1 MNSSSK
7 VFMKVFMLGL
17 FLISILVSIF
27 YFFSDIFRPIIFG
40 FLLAYFLDP
49 ITDKLENLKIPRF
62 LGSLLLILLSFFILT
77 VFTIFILPVFYRQF
91 NQFIMV
97 LPGLYE
103 WVLNFIEINYE
114 KIIGR
119 QLRIDNYF
127 ENIQDNIQD
136 NIGILFENFLSST
149 LSIINFVLNSLI
161 TLILTFYLLLE
172 WDRMVSFVY
181 SVIPNKQKKI
191 TSDIFIDINFVLSK
205 LFRGQLSVCLI
216 LSIYYGLSL
225 FFVGLEGGV
234 ILGLLAGFISFIP
247 LIGAVLGGGL
257 AILLGALQFFDT
269 PFSILII
276 LIIFIVGQIIEGNYL
291 TPRFVGRSMGIH
303 PVWLII
309 SLAFFGK
316 IGGITG
322 LILALPTTAIL
333 GVLAKHILK
342 VYYSSTFFN
351 SSGT

>member
-1 MNSSSK
+1 
-7 VFMKVFMLGL
+7 MLGL
-17 FLISILVSIF
+17 PLISILLLIF
-27 YFFSDIFRPIIFG
+27 YFLSDIFRPIIFG

-77 VFTIFILPVFYRQF
+77 VFTIFILPVFFRQF

-161 TLILTFYLLLE
+161 TLIITFYLLLE

-216 LSIYYGLSL
+216 LSIYYGLCL

-247 LIGAVLGGGL
+247 LVGAVLGGGL
-257 AILLGALQFFDT
+257 AVLLGALQFFDT

>member
-1 MNSSSK
+1 MNSSS
-7 VFMKVFMLGL
+7 KVFMLGL

-247 LIGAVLGGGL
+247 LVGAVLGGGL

>member
-1 MNSSSK
+1 MNSSS
-7 VFMKVFMLGL
+7 KVFMLGL

-77 VFTIFILPVFYRQF
+77 VFTIFILPVFFRQF

-97 LPGLYE
+97 LPDLYE

>member
-7 VFMKVFMLGL
+7 VFMLGL
-17 FLISILVSIF
+17 FSISILVLIF

-49 ITDKLENLKIPRF
+49 ITDKLENFKIPRF

-77 VFTIFILPVFYRQF
+77 VFTIFILPVFFRQF

-97 LPGLYE
+97 LPDLYE
-103 WVLNFIEINYE
+103 WVLNFVEINYE

>member
-1 MNSSSK
+1 MEKLNSSSK
-7 VFMKVFMLGL
+7 VLVSGL
-17 FLISILVSIF
+17 FLISILVLIF
-27 YFFSDIFRPIIFG
+27 YFFSDIFQPIIFG

-49 ITDKLENLKIPRF
+49 ITDKLENIKIPRF
-62 LGSLLLILLSFFILT
+62 LGSLFLIFISFFILT
-77 VFTIFILPVFYRQF
+77 TFIIFILPVFYRQL

-114 KIIGR
+114 KILGR
-119 QLRIDNYF
+119 QLIVDNYF
-127 ENIQDNIQD
+127 ENFQDNIQN
-136 NIGILFENFLSST
+136 NIGFLFENFLSST
-149 LSIINFVLNSLI
+149 LGIINFVLNSLI
-161 TLILTFYLLLE
+161 TFFLTFYLLLD
-172 WDRMVSFVY
+172 WDRIVSFVY
-181 SVIPNKQKKI
+181 NIIPNQQKKI
-191 TSDIFIDINFVLSK
+191 TSEIFVDINFVLSK

-216 LSIYYGLSL
+216 LSVYYGLSL
-225 FFVGLEGGV
+225 FFVGLEGGL

-257 AILLGALQFFDT
+257 AVLLGALQFFDT
-269 PFSILII
+269 PLSILII
-276 LIIFIVGQIIEGNYL
+276 LIIFLVGQIIEGNYL

-322 LILALPTTAIL
+322 LILALPITAIL

-342 VYYSSTFFN
+342 VYYSSAFFN
-351 SSGT
+351 SKGT

>member
-1 MNSSSK
+1 
-7 VFMKVFMLGL
+7 
-17 FLISILVSIF
+17 
-27 YFFSDIFRPIIFG
+27 
-40 FLLAYFLDP
+40 
-49 ITDKLENLKIPRF
+49 
-62 LGSLLLILLSFFILT
+62 LT
-77 VFTIFILPVFYRQF
+77 VFTIFILPVFFRQF

-97 LPGLYE
+97 LPDLYE
-103 WVLNFIEINYE
+103 WVLNFVEINYE